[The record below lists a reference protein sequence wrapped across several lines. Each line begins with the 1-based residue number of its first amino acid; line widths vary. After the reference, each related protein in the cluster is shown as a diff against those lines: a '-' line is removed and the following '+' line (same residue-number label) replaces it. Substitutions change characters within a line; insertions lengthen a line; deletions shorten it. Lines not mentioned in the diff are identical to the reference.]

1 MTDNR
6 RKQDEKAPEASP
18 AEKRA
23 PPAGKK
29 EAPPAEKKSGG
40 MPSAGPHADP
50 RLMNPDATPG
60 SGAIAPIGETDDA
73 NSQSTG

>member
-1 MTDNR
+1 
-6 RKQDEKAPEASP
+6 
-18 AEKRA
+18 
-23 PPAGKK
+23 
-29 EAPPAEKKSGG
+29 

>member
-1 MTDNR
+1 MTDDT
-6 RKQDEKAPEASP
+6 RKPDDESPETQ
-18 AEKRA
+18 
-23 PPAGKK
+23 
-29 EAPPAEKKSGG
+29 PAEKKKGG

>member
-1 MTDNR
+1 MTD
-6 RKQDEKAPEASP
+6 KPKKPEEKPPEAAP
-18 AEKRA
+18 AD
-23 PPAGKK
+23 KK
-29 EAPPAEKKSGG
+29 TGG

-60 SGAIAPIGETDDA
+60 SGAIAPIGVTDDA